1 MAVCHNVIDGTARGC
16 CKTPGHNLDRIISN
30 TMQEPQRG
38 SQLGGKQ
45 RLMLVPRRGTLVGH
59 IAMHKL

>member
-16 CKTPGHNLDRIISN
+16 CNRIISN